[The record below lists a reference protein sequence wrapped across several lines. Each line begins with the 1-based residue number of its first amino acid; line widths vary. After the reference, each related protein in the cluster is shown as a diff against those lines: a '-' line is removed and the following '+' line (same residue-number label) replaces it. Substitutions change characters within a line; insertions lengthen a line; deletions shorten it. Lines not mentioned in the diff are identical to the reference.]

1 MMVLL
6 FLFMTNQQSTNLYI
20 AVVVYESSSDS
31 SKYEPL
37 FEESFMIV
45 KATSV
50 EEAKQKTKI
59 HATGNTST
67 FKNEAGE
74 TVTWTLKEIVDV
86 NQVLC
91 DSISDGVEIYSRHFR
106 DYQAYSEF
114 EPLLSRKEL

>member
-6 FLFMTNQQSTNLYI
+6 FLFMTNQQSANLYI

-31 SKYEPL
+31 SNYEPL

-45 KATSV
+45 EATSI

-74 TVTWTLKEIVDV
+74 TVTWTLKKIVDV
-86 NQVLC
+86 NHLLH
-91 DSISDGVEIYSRHFR
+91 DSIADGVEIYSRHFR

-114 EPLLSRKEL
+114 ESFLSGQEL